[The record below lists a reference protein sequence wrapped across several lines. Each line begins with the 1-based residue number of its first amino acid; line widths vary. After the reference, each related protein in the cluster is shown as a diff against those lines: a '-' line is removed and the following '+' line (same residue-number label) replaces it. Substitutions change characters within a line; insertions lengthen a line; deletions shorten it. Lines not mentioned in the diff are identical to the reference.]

1 MVYAHLEQQYEE
13 HADPDA
19 AAAAAI
25 AREEQALMNQPPD
38 ASLLPSAVVHDLTT
52 SHEAAVISVQ
62 CCYGEAAVITGSG
75 AHGKLRIPT
84 QEDDL
89 SANRKLSGSL

>member
-13 HADPDA
+13 RADPDA
-19 AAAAAI
+19 AAAAAV
-25 AREEQALMNQPPD
+25 AREEEALMNQPPD

-62 CCYGEAAVITGSG
+62 CCTGESAVITGSG
-75 AHGKLRIPT
+75 A
-84 QEDDL
+84 D
-89 SANRKLSGSL
+89 RKLNFPTV